1 MVKRLKDANAPKR
14 PMSPYFKWMKMNRKR
29 VVRSMPVGYSFKEL
43 STKLGEMWASLPEE
57 EKVKLNEQ
65 YKEEMKVHVK
75 LMAAYKHTSNYTKF
89 RKQKE
94 EHDLMKAKSKKFHKD
109 PNKPKAPSSAYF
121 LFLADKREET
131 KMNFPNLS
139 HKELVSKLGEL
150 WNKLSEVEKQP
161 YVAAA
166 KQEKMKWL
174 EAIKEYKN
182 TENYKEYMEAK
193 RVFNKS
199 RKTKI
204 EKIATKSAG
213 KQTASTKKVT
223 KSMKKKV
230 SKSRSRSRSA
240 KKVTKSKKKK
250 VSKSRSRSRS
260 AKKATK
266 PKKKKDLKNRSRSRS
281 RSKTANS
288 TRKNTSGKK
297 KSSKKRKTGSR

>member
-1 MVKRLKDANAPKR
+1 
-14 PMSPYFKWMKMNRKR
+14 
-29 VVRSMPVGYSFKEL
+29 MPVGYSFKEL

-75 LMAAYKHTSNYTKF
+75 LMAAYKHTANYAKF
-89 RKQKE
+89 RNQKE
-94 EHDLMKAKSKKFHKD
+94 EHALMKAKSKKFHKD

-161 YVAAA
+161 YVEKA

-174 EAIKEYKN
+174 DAMKEYKN
-182 TENYKEYMEAK
+182 TENYKEYVEAK

-213 KQTASTKKVT
+213 KRSASAKKVP
-223 KSMKKKV
+223 KSKKKVSKSRSRSRSAKKVAKPKKKKV

-240 KKVTKSKKKK
+240 KKVTKPKKKK

-260 AKKATK
+260 
-266 PKKKKDLKNRSRSRS
+266 
-281 RSKTANS
+281 RSKKVTS
-288 TRKNTSGKK
+288 TKKSTSGKK
-297 KSSKKRKTGSR
+297 KISKKRKTGSR

>member
-121 LFLADKREET
+121 LFLAEKRDET

-161 YVAAA
+161 FVAEA

-213 KQTASTKKVT
+213 KQTASAKRVT
-223 KSMKKKV
+223 KSKKKV